1 MLFSMIIRLAMVAA
15 TTSVV
20 LWIGWTLPSSQFL
33 NSDEIPPLDQPDTNG
48 LGSTDRLRRS
58 QTGFEAVPKRP
69 QSRSSHPSVPRT
81 IDLNLASERDLEGL
95 PGIGPILALRI
106 VEYREA
112 RGAFRDVEQLRRVK
126 GIGKKTVDRIRPLVH
141 VTSSL
146 SMQPRVKVA

>member
-20 LWIGWTLPSSQFL
+20 LWIGWTLTTSRFL
-33 NSDEIPPLDQPDTNG
+33 NSDEVPPLDQPDTNA
-48 LGSTDRLRRS
+48 LGSRDRLRQS
-58 QTGFEAVPKRP
+58 QAGFEAVRNRP
-69 QSRSSHPSVPRT
+69 QSGSSHPSVPRT

-106 VEYREA
+106 IEYREA
-112 RGAFRDVEQLRRVK
+112 QGAFRDVEQLRRVK
-126 GIGKKTVDRIRPLVH
+126 GIGKKTLDRIRPLVH

-146 SMQPRVKVA
+146 SMQPGRKAA

>member
-1 MLFSMIIRLAMVAA
+1 MLFSMVIRLTMVAA

-20 LWIGWTLPSSQFL
+20 LWIGWTLPFSQFL
-33 NSDEIPPLDQPDTNG
+33 NSDEIPPLDQPDTNA
-48 LGSTDRLRRS
+48 LGSTDRLRQS
-58 QTGFEAVPKRP
+58 HAGFEAVRNRP
-69 QSRSSHPSVPRT
+69 QSGSSHLVPRT

-106 VEYREA
+106 IEYREA

-146 SMQPRVKVA
+146 SMQPRRKVA

>member
-15 TTSVV
+15 TTGVV

-33 NSDEIPPLDQPDTNG
+33 KSDEIPTLDQPDTNG
-48 LGSTDRLRRS
+48 LGFSDRLRRS
-58 QTGFEAVPKRP
+58 ETGFEAVPKRP
-69 QSRSSHPSVPRT
+69 QSRSSHPSVGT

-112 RGAFRDVEQLRRVK
+112 RGPFRDVEQLRRVK

-141 VTSSL
+141 VTSSP
-146 SMQPRVKVA
+146 SMQHRRKVA

>member
-15 TTSVV
+15 TAGVV
-20 LWIGWTLPSSQFL
+20 LWIGWTLPSSQFV
-33 NSDEIPPLDQPDTNG
+33 NSDEIPPG
-48 LGSTDRLRRS
+48 VGSTDRLRRS

-69 QSRSSHPSVPRT
+69 QSRSPHPSVPRT

-141 VTSSL
+141 VTSSQSL
-146 SMQPRVKVA
+146 QSRRKVA